1 MGERMKKRRMAMGV
15 ILAALIVG
23 LGWEVVREREPVYQG
38 KPLSFWMECLT
49 NPPGNGPLRDN
60 WNSHYG
66 GWQNSRWS
74 FTKQK
79 ELGKAMAEIGTNAVP
94 FLRKMVRYRDT
105 PLKLKLERIAE
116 RQSLIRFDFHSEA
129 EMHYKAAAACL
140 EANSAVR
147 DQLVRDWI
155 QYWEDEGGESQ
166 ADSEA
171 YDRSFVASLCFLTAL
186 NRGLGP
192 TSVEPLTRAWTN
204 ATDARV
210 RRMTAAA
217 LHQLPAPLIVP
228 ILLSNLENPSAE
240 YRSQSILQLWYF
252 TNAAPIITPALMRKL
267 DDKDGNVRS
276 EATNALRRIAPE
288 AAAKVL
294 AGRKTE

>member
-1 MGERMKKRRMAMGV
+1 MKKRRMMMGF
-15 ILAALIVG
+15 ILAAVVAG
-23 LGWEVVREREPVYQG
+23 LGWKVLREREPVYQG

-49 NPPGNGPLRDN
+49 NPPGGVPSRYDWN
-60 WNSHYG
+60 WQDG
-66 GWQNSRWS
+66 GWQSSRWS
-74 FTKQK
+74 LAKQK

-129 EMHYKAAAACL
+129 EMHYKAAAACVV
-140 EANSAVR
+140 ANSAVR

-155 QYWEDEGGESQ
+155 QYWMDEGGESQ

-171 YDRSFVASLCFLTAL
+171 YDRSYVASLCFLTAL

-204 ATDARV
+204 ATDPRI

-217 LHQLPAPLIVP
+217 LHQLPAPYIVP
-228 ILLSNLENPSAE
+228 ILLSNIDNPSADF
-240 YRSQSILQLWYF
+240 RWQSISELPYF
-252 TNAAPIITPALMRKL
+252 TNDAQLIAPALTRKL

-288 AAAKVL
+288 AAAKAL
-294 AGRKTE
+294 AERKPAEGN